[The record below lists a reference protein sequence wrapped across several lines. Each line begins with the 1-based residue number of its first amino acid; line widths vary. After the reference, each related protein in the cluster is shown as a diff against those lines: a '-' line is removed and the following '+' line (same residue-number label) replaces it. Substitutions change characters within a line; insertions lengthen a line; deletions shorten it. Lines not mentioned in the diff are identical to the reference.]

1 MVQPAVVDLTEGRVH
16 TFRGRRLWG
25 AAFAGDLRDKSTRY
39 LPDPA

>member
-25 AAFAGDLRDKSTRY
+25 AAFAGYLRSKSALY
-39 LPDPA
+39 LPDPS